1 MIGIY
6 KITNPKGRVYI
17 GQSNNIKR
25 RFKEYSKLQNCK
37 GQPKLY
43 NSLLKYGVD
52 NHSFEIIE
60 ECEENQLND
69 LERYYQDLF
78 NVLDFG
84 LNCKLT
90 TSKDKYGKISK
101 EHKEKLSKRFS
112 GKGNYFYNKKFKGEL
127 NGFYGKKHTEETIN
141 KHFKGKN
148 NGMYGRKGELNPF
161 YKKTHSKEFLRK
173 KQLLHSNVVLVFTK
187 KETLVFECV
196 RDCADYFN
204 CTTKN
209 ILFRNKRYK
218 EDCKSGIFKNIKLI
232 ILKKNDTS
240 K

>member
-6 KITNPKGRVYI
+6 KITSPKGRVYI

-37 GQPKLY
+37 GQTKLY

-60 ECEENQLND
+60 ECEEVLLNER
-69 LERYYQDLF
+69 ERYYQDLF
-78 NVLDFG
+78 NVLEFG

-90 TSKDKYGKISK
+90 TTKDKTGKISK

-112 GKGNYFYNKKFKGEL
+112 GSGNYFYNKSFKGEL
-127 NGFYGKKHTEETIN
+127 NAFYGKKHSEETIN
-141 KHFKGKN
+141 KYFKGEN
-148 NGMYGRKGELNPF
+148 NGMYGRTGSLNPF
-161 YKKTHSKEFLRK
+161 YGKTHDKDFLRR

-196 RDCADYFN
+196 KDCADYFN

-209 ILFRNKRYK
+209 ILFRGKKYK
-218 EDCKSGIFKNIKLI
+218 ENCKVGMFKDIKLI